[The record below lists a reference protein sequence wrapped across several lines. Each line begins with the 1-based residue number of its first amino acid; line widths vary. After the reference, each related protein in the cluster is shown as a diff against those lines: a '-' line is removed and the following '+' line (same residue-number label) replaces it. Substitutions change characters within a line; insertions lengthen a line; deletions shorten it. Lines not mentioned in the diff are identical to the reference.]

1 MKRLPCA
8 SLMFKFSIG
17 LSTTQNNFLKNLAV
31 SHYFLPAFKIGS
43 KLQKTVLVVKRL
55 FWGLFSFQRIVYWH
69 FEDNKKLQWWIAH
82 HKLLFFW
89 LIHHWNWSFFQTWIF
104 SHFSIDGP
112 VQCCPE
118 KAILIQIKFFGWGIL
133 IQIKFFWWGKG
144 CMKNRSWNLEEA
156 FSEGCTICKPPAK
169 GLKNPILIGL
179 FINW

>member
-8 SLMFKFSIG
+8 SLIFKYFIG
-17 LSTTQNNFLKNLAV
+17 LSTTKNNFLENLAV
-31 SHYFLPAFKIGS
+31 SHYFLPAYKMGS

-55 FWGLFSFQRIVYWH
+55 FWELFSFQRIVYWH
-69 FEDNKKLQWWIAH
+69 SEDNKKLQWWIAH

-89 LIHHWNWSFFQTWIF
+89 LIHYWIF

-118 KAILIQIKFFGWGIL
+118 KVIL
-133 IQIKFFWWGKG
+133 IQIKFFWRGKG
-144 CMKNRSWNLEEA
+144 CMKNMSWNLEEA
-156 FSEGCTICKPPAK
+156 FSEGCTICKSPAK

-179 FINW
+179 FTNW